1 MRPQRDGKVDVGDV
15 QRAINEALGEA
26 PAVDD
31 LNGDDV
37 VNVVNVQMVMDA
49 VLYQVCTGTAMAA
62 RVRAR
67 SR

>member
-1 MRPQRDGKVDVGDV
+1 V